1 MTALGS
7 AKHAW
12 QDDRRIAIIDTLMP
26 SRRQPAS
33 RLPTLAYKVTRKV
46 AAATVLLLLLQSPAG
61 AANGGYAALVRQVA
75 PSVVTVQVQEL
86 RQGAGQR
93 AVERATADSPDS
105 SAREFVRRMLSG
117 PDGGDSAPGKSAAV
131 LGSGFIIDAAGLIVT
146 NRHVIVGARS
156 VRVKLADGREVPAQ
170 VVGADA
176 TTDIA
181 LLRVNAGRLPALRLS
196 SSDKLSVGDPVIAIG
211 NPFGLGQSVT
221 AGILSARARVL
232 EQDPLIDFLQTDAA
246 INMGNSGGP
255 LLSADGAVVGVTTAI
270 VSPSGGSVGLGFA
283 IPAETIVS
291 VVAELKAH
299 GRVNRGYL
307 GISVQ
312 AMTPALAQALLGSD
326 TPVGA
331 LITSVDDKG
340 PAAGELAAGD
350 VLLSIAATPVTFPSL
365 GKIAVRLVPG
375 TTVDTSVMRD
385 GSRLTI
391 AVTVGQLPD
400 PPDNPLQS
408 GGPDTWVPNLD
419 LGVAN
424 ATSEMRKA
432 LKAEDE
438 IGGLIV
444 TQLRHDGVGA
454 VAGLK
459 IGDLIT
465 HAGTKRLEDVADL
478 AGVSKPS
485 ARLPLLLRVVRG
497 GSPGF
502 IAITGNEDR

>member
-1 MTALGS
+1 MITNRLSIACAMACAMASAALPG
-7 AKHAW
+7 AAV
-12 QDDRRIAIIDTLMP
+12 L
-26 SRRQPAS
+26 
-33 RLPTLAYKVTRKV
+33 LG
-46 AAATVLLLLLQSPAG
+46 AAAAWPAH
-61 AANGGYAALVRQVA
+61 AASVATANGGYAALVRQVA
-75 PSVVTVQVQEL
+75 PSVVTVEVQEL

-117 PDGGDSAPGKSAAV
+117 TDGGDPATGKSGTA
-131 LGSGFIIDAAGLIVT
+131 LGSGFIIDATGLIVT
-146 NRHVIVGARS
+146 NRHVIVDART
-156 VRVKLADGREVPAQ
+156 VRVKLADGREVSAQ
-170 VVGADA
+170 IVGADA

-181 LLRVNAGRLPALRLS
+181 LLRVSAGRLPALRLE

-246 INMGNSGGP
+246 INLGNSGGP
-255 LLSADGAVVGVTTAI
+255 LLSADGTVVGVTTAI
-270 VSPSGGSVGLGFA
+270 ISPSGGSVGLGFA
-283 IPAETIVS
+283 IPSETIAS

-307 GISVQ
+307 GIEVQ

-326 TPVGA
+326 TATGA
-331 LITSVDDKG
+331 LITTVDDKG

-350 VLLSIAATPVTFPSL
+350 VLLSIGATPVTFASL
-365 GKIAVRLVPG
+365 GKVAVRLVPG

-385 GSRLTI
+385 GSQLTI

-400 PPDNPLQS
+400 PPSNAQQS

-424 ATSEMRKA
+424 ATNDMRKA
-432 LKAEDE
+432 LKAADE
-438 IGGLIV
+438 TGGLII

-465 HAGTKRLEDVADL
+465 HAGTKHLDDVADL

-485 ARLPLLLRVVRG
+485 AKLPLLLRVVRA

-502 IAITGNEDR
+502 IAITGSEDR